1 MPGQGSLCLG
11 KGQLR
16 RELSEAASGL
26 RPVSAR
32 PNCTLA
38 RARLCPPGCNK
49 QLLEPGV
56 EATPPPA
63 PMADREAVVD
73 GYARRGASGD
83 GMGVTDES
91 TDSLLAMPEAE
102 PADSSGE
109 TWRNWAAWWVMGLTN
124 NVGYVVFLT
133 AAEAIIAGGAGIV
146 LAADILPV
154 IVIKPTAPFWAHY
167 MPYSVRY
174 ALCGAFSAASFLLAA
189 LCEPVELKLLGV
201 VCAAI
206 SSGWGEV
213 TSLAMLAFYKESAV
227 TAWSSGTGFAGVA
240 GAGFYVMFTSA
251 FGISDRTTLLIGL
264 IFPLMYVLCY
274 FVALGPGTVFAE
286 PEPSPSSA
294 SDGVPDELPY
304 AAGAPVAGAG
314 KLHQHASSGSVGPG
328 LELEHTEGSDGP
340 GASMVGRPRQ
350 GDTTRLVNPPG
361 HGTKK
366 GLPEPAGT
374 RGMESCDATKTMT
387 TAQRLTALRS
397 LLPVMTWLFVV
408 YFAEYTIN
416 SGVAGTLS
424 FPNDG
429 LPKHDFYKRAQLVY
443 QAGVFI
449 SRSSGQL
456 LPINTLWPMPLGQTI
471 MLVVFIVQSCTQFIG
486 SSWIMFA
493 LVLFEGL
500 LGGAVYVNAF
510 RKIRAESP
518 PHLREFYLGAASV
531 ADTAGISVASG
542 VSVWLEP
549 FLDGVRKSSGLPVA

>member
-1 MPGQGSLCLG
+1 
-11 KGQLR
+11 
-16 RELSEAASGL
+16 
-26 RPVSAR
+26 
-32 PNCTLA
+32 
-38 RARLCPPGCNK
+38 
-49 QLLEPGV
+49 
-56 EATPPPA
+56 
-63 PMADREAVVD
+63 MADREAVAD
-73 GYARRGASGD
+73 AYARGGASTD

-91 TDSLLAMPEAE
+91 TDSLLAV
-102 PADSSGE
+102 PADAAPAESSGE
-109 TWRNWAAWWVMGLTN
+109 TWRNWMAWWVMGLTN

-154 IVIKPTAPFWAHY
+154 IIIKPTAPFWAHY

-174 ALCGAFSAASFLLAA
+174 ALCGGFSAASFLLAA

-240 GAGFYVMFTSA
+240 GAGFYVLFTSA
-251 FGISDRTTLLIGL
+251 FGISDRTTLLTGL

-286 PEPSPSSA
+286 PEPPSSA
-294 SDGVPDELPY
+294 ASDGIPEGSPY
-304 AAGAPVAGAG
+304 AADSTPLGGPG
-314 KLHQHASSGSVGPG
+314 KQHKHLSSGSIGPG
-328 LELEHTEGSDGP
+328 LELEHTDGSDGP

-350 GDTTRLVNPPG
+350 GGDLARLVGAPG
-361 HGTKK
+361 SEQAKDLADK
-366 GLPEPAGT
+366 AGG
-374 RGMESCDATKTMT
+374 RGMESCDATKSMT

-443 QAGVFI
+443 QAGVFV

-486 SSWIMFA
+486 SSWIMFG

-549 FLDGVRKSSGLPVA
+549 FLDGVRRSSGLPVA